1 MADAVRIFILMFK
14 TGEIMKKALIAI
26 IVVVAVLLII
36 VGKGISTYNNIIALE
51 EGVKTQWAQVEN
63 TYQRRFDLIPNLVST
78 VQGEAN
84 FEKSTLTEVMEMRSR
99 MGGTVKLDESLM
111 NDEAALKRFQEMQ
124 GSLSGALQRL
134 MAVSENYPDLK
145 SNTSFQELRVQLEG
159 AENRI
164 AVERMRY
171 NETVKEFNTT
181 IRQFPTNLVAG
192 FAGATPKA
200 LFSADAGAST
210 APKVQFDI
218 K

>member
-1 MADAVRIFILMFK
+1 
-14 TGEIMKKALIAI
+14 MKKALIAI
-26 IVVVAVLLII
+26 IVVVVILLII
-36 VGKGISTYNNIIALE
+36 VGKGIGTYNNIIALE

-124 GSLSGALQRL
+124 GSLGGALQRL

-145 SNTSFQELRVQLEG
+145 SNKSFQELRVQLEG

-164 AVERMRY
+164 AVERKRY
-171 NETVKEFNTT
+171 NETVQAYNTT
-181 IRQFPTNLVAG
+181 IRQFPTNIVAG
-192 FAGATPKA
+192 FAGASPKA
-200 LFSADAGAST
+200 LFSADAGASQ

>member
-1 MADAVRIFILMFK
+1 
-14 TGEIMKKALIAI
+14 MKKALIAVI
-26 IVVVAVLLII
+26 IVVVILLII
-36 VGKGISTYNNIIALE
+36 VGKGIGTYNNIIALE
-51 EGVKTQWAQVEN
+51 EGVKAQWAQVEN

-124 GSLSGALQRL
+124 GSLGGALQRL

-145 SNTSFQELRVQLEG
+145 SNKSFQELRVQLEG

-164 AVERMRY
+164 AVERKRY

-192 FAGATPKA
+192 FVGASPKA

>member
-1 MADAVRIFILMFK
+1 
-14 TGEIMKKALIAI
+14 MKKALIAV
-26 IVVVAVLLII
+26 IVVVVILLII
-36 VGKGISTYNNIIALE
+36 VGKGIGTYNNIIALE
-51 EGVKTQWAQVEN
+51 EGVKAQWAQVEN

-124 GSLSGALQRL
+124 GSLGGALQRL

-145 SNTSFQELRVQLEG
+145 SNRSFQELRVQLEG

-164 AVERMRY
+164 AVERKRY
-171 NETVKEFNTT
+171 NETVQAYNTT
-181 IRQFPTNLVAG
+181 IRQFPTNIVAG
-192 FAGATPKA
+192 FAGASPKA
-200 LFSADAGAST
+200 LFSADAGASV
-210 APKVQFDI
+210 APKVQFDV

>member
-1 MADAVRIFILMFK
+1 
-14 TGEIMKKALIAI
+14 MKKALIAV
-26 IVVVAVLLII
+26 IVVVVILLIT
-36 VGKGISTYNNIIALE
+36 VGKGIGTYNNIIALE

-63 TYQRRFDLIPNLVST
+63 TYQRRFDLIPNLVSS

-84 FEKSTLTEVMEMRSR
+84 FEKSTLTEVMDMRSR
-99 MGGTVKLDESLM
+99 MGGTIKLDESLM

-124 GSLSGALQRL
+124 GTLSGALQRL

-145 SNTSFQELRVQLEG
+145 SNKSFQELRVQLEG

-164 AVERMRY
+164 AVERKRY
-171 NETVKEFNTT
+171 NETVQAFNTT
-181 IRQFPTNLVAG
+181 IRQFPTNIVAG
-192 FAGATPKA
+192 FAGASPKA

-210 APKVQFDI
+210 APKVQFDV

>member
-1 MADAVRIFILMFK
+1 
-14 TGEIMKKALIAI
+14 MKKALIAV
-26 IVVVAVLLII
+26 IVVVVILLII
-36 VGKGISTYNNIIALE
+36 VGKGIGTYNNIIALE

-63 TYQRRFDLIPNLVST
+63 TYQRRFDLIPNLVNT

-84 FEKSTLTEVMEMRSR
+84 FEKSTLTEVIDMRSR

-111 NDEAALKRFQEMQ
+111 NDEAALKRFQEVQ
-124 GSLSGALQRL
+124 GNLSGALQRL

-145 SNTSFQELRVQLEG
+145 SNKSFQELRVQLEG

-164 AVERMRY
+164 AVERKRY
-171 NETVKEFNTT
+171 NETVQAFNTT

-192 FAGATPKA
+192 FAGASPKA

>member
-1 MADAVRIFILMFK
+1 
-14 TGEIMKKALIAI
+14 MKKALIAV
-26 IVVVAVLLII
+26 IVVVVILLII
-36 VGKGISTYNNIIALE
+36 VGKGIGTYNNIIALE

-124 GSLSGALQRL
+124 GTLSGALQRL

-145 SNTSFQELRVQLEG
+145 SNKSFQELRVQLEG

-164 AVERMRY
+164 AVERKRY
-171 NETVKEFNTT
+171 NEAVQAFNTT
-181 IRQFPTNLVAG
+181 IRQFPTNIVAG
-192 FAGATPKA
+192 FAGASPKA

>member
-1 MADAVRIFILMFK
+1 
-14 TGEIMKKALIAI
+14 MKKALIAV
-26 IVVVAVLLII
+26 IVVVVILLII
-36 VGKGISTYNNIIALE
+36 VGKGIGTYNNIIALE
-51 EGVKTQWAQVEN
+51 EGVKAQWAQVEN

-124 GSLSGALQRL
+124 GSLGGALQRL

-145 SNTSFQELRVQLEG
+145 SNKSFQELRVQLEG

-164 AVERMRY
+164 AVERKRY
-171 NETVKEFNTT
+171 NETVQAYNTT
-181 IRQFPTNLVAG
+181 IRQFPTNIVAG
-192 FAGATPKA
+192 FAGASPKA
-200 LFSADAGAST
+200 LFSADAAAST
-210 APKVQFDI
+210 APKVQFDV

>member
-1 MADAVRIFILMFK
+1 
-14 TGEIMKKALIAI
+14 MKKALIAV
-26 IVVVAVLLII
+26 IVVVVILLII
-36 VGKGISTYNNIIALE
+36 VGKGIGTYNNIIALE

-84 FEKSTLTEVMEMRSR
+84 FEKSTLTEVMDMRSR
-99 MGGTVKLDESLM
+99 MGGTIKLDESLM

-124 GSLSGALQRL
+124 GTLSGALQRL

-145 SNTSFQELRVQLEG
+145 SNKSFQELRVQLEG

-164 AVERMRY
+164 AVERKRY
-171 NETVKEFNTT
+171 NETVQAYNTT
-181 IRQFPTNLVAG
+181 IRQFPTNIVAG
-192 FAGATPKA
+192 FAGASPKA
-200 LFSADAGAST
+200 LFSADAAASV
-210 APKVQFDI
+210 APKVHFDI

>member
-1 MADAVRIFILMFK
+1 
-14 TGEIMKKALIAI
+14 MKKALIAVI
-26 IVVVAVLLII
+26 IVVAILLII

-51 EGVKTQWAQVEN
+51 EGVKAQWAQVEN

-111 NDEAALKRFQEMQ
+111 NDEAALRRFQEMQ
-124 GSLSGALQRL
+124 GSLGGALQRL

-145 SNTSFQELRVQLEG
+145 SNKSFQELRVQLEG

-164 AVERMRY
+164 AVERKRY
-171 NETVKEFNTT
+171 NETVQAFNTT

-192 FAGATPKA
+192 FAGASPKA

>member
-1 MADAVRIFILMFK
+1 
-14 TGEIMKKALIAI
+14 MKKALIAV
-26 IVVVAVLLII
+26 IVVVVILLII
-36 VGKGISTYNNIIALE
+36 VGKGIGTYNNIIALE
-51 EGVKTQWAQVEN
+51 EGVKAQWAQVEN

-124 GSLSGALQRL
+124 GSLGGALQRL

-145 SNTSFQELRVQLEG
+145 SNKSFQELRVQLEG

-164 AVERMRY
+164 AVERKRY
-171 NETVKEFNTT
+171 NETVQAFNTT
-181 IRQFPTNLVAG
+181 IRQFPTNIVAG
-192 FAGATPKA
+192 FAGASPKA

>member
-1 MADAVRIFILMFK
+1 
-14 TGEIMKKALIAI
+14 MKKALIAV
-26 IVVVAVLLII
+26 IVVVVILLII
-36 VGKGISTYNNIIALE
+36 VGKGIGTYNNIIALE
-51 EGVKTQWAQVEN
+51 EGVKAQWAQVEN

-124 GSLSGALQRL
+124 GSLGGALQRL

-145 SNTSFQELRVQLEG
+145 SNKSFQELRVQLEG

-164 AVERMRY
+164 AVERKRY
-171 NETVKEFNTT
+171 NETVQAYNTT
-181 IRQFPTNLVAG
+181 IRQFPTNIVAG
-192 FAGATPKA
+192 FAGASPKT
-200 LFSADAGAST
+200 LFSADAGASA
-210 APKVQFDI
+210 APKVQFDV

>member
-1 MADAVRIFILMFK
+1 
-14 TGEIMKKALIAI
+14 MKKALIAV
-26 IVVVAVLLII
+26 IVVVVILLII
-36 VGKGISTYNNIIALE
+36 VGKGIGTYNNIIALE
-51 EGVKTQWAQVEN
+51 EGVKAQWAQVEN

-124 GSLSGALQRL
+124 GSLGGALQRL

-145 SNTSFQELRVQLEG
+145 SNKSFQELRVQLEG

-164 AVERMRY
+164 AVERKRY

-181 IRQFPTNLVAG
+181 IRQFPTNIVAG
-192 FAGATPKA
+192 FAGASPKA

>member
-1 MADAVRIFILMFK
+1 
-14 TGEIMKKALIAI
+14 MKKALIAV
-26 IVVVAVLLII
+26 IVVVVILLII
-36 VGKGISTYNNIIALE
+36 VGKGIGTYNNIIALE
-51 EGVKTQWAQVEN
+51 EGVKAQWAQVEN

-124 GSLSGALQRL
+124 GTRGGALQRL

-145 SNTSFQELRVQLEG
+145 SNKSFQELRVQLEG

-164 AVERMRY
+164 AVERKRY
-171 NETVKEFNTT
+171 NETVQAFNTT
-181 IRQFPTNLVAG
+181 IRQFPTNIVAG
-192 FAGATPKA
+192 FAGASPKA

-210 APKVQFDI
+210 APKVQFDVT
-218 K
+218 

>member
-1 MADAVRIFILMFK
+1 
-14 TGEIMKKALIAI
+14 MKKALIAV
-26 IVVVAVLLII
+26 IVVVVILLII
-36 VGKGISTYNNIIALE
+36 VGKGIGTYNNIIALE
-51 EGVKTQWAQVEN
+51 EGVKAQWAQVEN

-124 GSLSGALQRL
+124 GSLGGALQRL

-145 SNTSFQELRVQLEG
+145 SNKSFQELRVQLEG

-164 AVERMRY
+164 AVERKRY
-171 NETVKEFNTT
+171 NETVKEYNTT

-192 FAGATPKA
+192 FAGASPKA
-200 LFSADAGAST
+200 LFSADAAAST
-210 APKVQFDI
+210 APKVQFDV

>member
-1 MADAVRIFILMFK
+1 
-14 TGEIMKKALIAI
+14 MKKALIAI

-111 NDEAALKRFQEMQ
+111 NDEAALKKFQDMQ
-124 GSLSGALQRL
+124 GTLGGALQRL

-145 SNTSFQELRVQLEG
+145 SNKSFQELRVQLEG

-164 AVERMRY
+164 AVERKRY
-171 NETVKEFNTT
+171 NETVQAFNTT

>member
-1 MADAVRIFILMFK
+1 
-14 TGEIMKKALIAI
+14 MKKALIAI

-99 MGGTVKLDESLM
+99 MGGTIKLDESLM
-111 NDEAALKRFQEMQ
+111 NDEAALKRFQEAQ

-145 SNTSFQELRVQLEG
+145 SNKSFQELRVQLEG

-181 IRQFPTNLVAG
+181 IRQFPTNIVAG
-192 FAGATPKA
+192 FAGASPKA
-200 LFSADAGAST
+200 LFSADAGASQ

>member
-1 MADAVRIFILMFK
+1 
-14 TGEIMKKALIAI
+14 MKKALIAV
-26 IVVVAVLLII
+26 IVVVVILLII
-36 VGKGISTYNNIIALE
+36 VGKGIGTYNNIIALE
-51 EGVKTQWAQVEN
+51 EGVKAQWAQVEN

-124 GSLSGALQRL
+124 GSLGSALQRL

-145 SNTSFQELRVQLEG
+145 SNKSFQELRVQLEG

-164 AVERMRY
+164 AVERKRY
-171 NETVKEFNTT
+171 NETVQAYNTT
-181 IRQFPTNLVAG
+181 IREFPTNIVAG
-192 FAGATPKA
+192 FAGASPTA
-200 LFSADAGAST
+200 LFSADAGASQ

>member
-1 MADAVRIFILMFK
+1 
-14 TGEIMKKALIAI
+14 MKKALIAV
-26 IVVVAVLLII
+26 IVVVVILLII
-36 VGKGISTYNNIIALE
+36 VGKGIGTYNNIIALE
-51 EGVKTQWAQVEN
+51 EGVKAQWAQVEN

-99 MGGTVKLDESLM
+99 MGGTVKLDENLM

-124 GSLSGALQRL
+124 GSLGGALQRL

-145 SNTSFQELRVQLEG
+145 SNRSFQELRVQLEG

-164 AVERMRY
+164 AVERKRY
-171 NETVKEFNTT
+171 NETVKEYNTT

-192 FAGATPKA
+192 FAGASPKA
-200 LFSADAGAST
+200 LFSADAAAST

>member
-1 MADAVRIFILMFK
+1 
-14 TGEIMKKALIAI
+14 MKKALIAV
-26 IVVVAVLLII
+26 IVVVVILLII
-36 VGKGISTYNNIIALE
+36 VGKGIGTYNNIIALE
-51 EGVKTQWAQVEN
+51 EGVKAQWAQVEN

-99 MGGTVKLDESLM
+99 MGGTIKLDESLM

-124 GSLSGALQRL
+124 GTLGGALQRL

-145 SNTSFQELRVQLEG
+145 SNKSFQELRVQLEG

-164 AVERMRY
+164 AVERKRY
-171 NETVKEFNTT
+171 NETVQAFNTT
-181 IRQFPTNLVAG
+181 IRQFPTNIVAG
-192 FAGATPKA
+192 FAGASPKA
-200 LFSADAGAST
+200 LFSADAGASV
-210 APKVQFDI
+210 APKVQFDV

>member
-1 MADAVRIFILMFK
+1 LYIDTVK
-14 TGEIMKKALIAI
+14 TGEIMKKALIAV
-26 IVVVAVLLII
+26 IVVVVILLII
-36 VGKGISTYNNIIALE
+36 VGKGIGTYNNIIALE

-84 FEKSTLTEVMEMRSR
+84 FEKSTLTEVMDMRSR
-99 MGGTVKLDESLM
+99 MGGTIKLDESLM

-145 SNTSFQELRVQLEG
+145 SNKSFQELRVQLEG

-164 AVERMRY
+164 AVERKRY
-171 NETVKEFNTT
+171 NETVQAYNTT

-192 FAGATPKA
+192 FAGASPKA
-200 LFSADAGAST
+200 LFSADAGASV

>member
-1 MADAVRIFILMFK
+1 
-14 TGEIMKKALIAI
+14 MKKALIAV
-26 IVVVAVLLII
+26 IVVVVILLII
-36 VGKGISTYNNIIALE
+36 VGKGIGTYNNIIALE

-124 GSLSGALQRL
+124 GSLGGALQRL

-145 SNTSFQELRVQLEG
+145 SNKSFQELRVQLEG

-164 AVERMRY
+164 AVERKRY
-171 NETVKEFNTT
+171 NETVQAYNTT
-181 IRQFPTNLVAG
+181 IRQFPTNIVAG
-192 FAGATPKA
+192 FAGASPKA
-200 LFSADAGAST
+200 LFSADAGANV

>member
-1 MADAVRIFILMFK
+1 
-14 TGEIMKKALIAI
+14 MKKVLIAV
-26 IVVVAVLLII
+26 IVVVVILLII
-36 VGKGISTYNNIIALE
+36 VGKGIGTYNNIIALE
-51 EGVKTQWAQVEN
+51 EGVKAQWAQVEN

-99 MGGTVKLDESLM
+99 MGGTVKLGESLM
-111 NDEAALKRFQEMQ
+111 NDEAALKKFQDMQ
-124 GSLSGALQRL
+124 GTLGGALQRL

-145 SNTSFQELRVQLEG
+145 SNKSFQELRVQLEG

-164 AVERMRY
+164 SVERKRY
-171 NETVKEFNTT
+171 NETVKEYNTT

-192 FAGATPKA
+192 FAGASPKA
-200 LFSADAGAST
+200 LFSADAAAST

>member
-1 MADAVRIFILMFK
+1 
-14 TGEIMKKALIAI
+14 MKKALIAV
-26 IVVVAVLLII
+26 IVVVVILLII
-36 VGKGISTYNNIIALE
+36 VGKGIGTYNNIIALE

-84 FEKSTLTEVMEMRSR
+84 FEKSTLTEVMDMRSR

-145 SNTSFQELRVQLEG
+145 SNKSFQELRVQLEG

-164 AVERMRY
+164 AVERKRY
-171 NETVKEFNTT
+171 NETVQTYNTT
-181 IRQFPTNLVAG
+181 IRQFPTNLIAG
-192 FAGATPKA
+192 FAGASPKA
-200 LFSADAGAST
+200 LFSADAGASV

>member
-1 MADAVRIFILMFK
+1 
-14 TGEIMKKALIAI
+14 MKKALIAV
-26 IVVVAVLLII
+26 IVVVVILLII
-36 VGKGISTYNNIIALE
+36 VGKGIGTYNNIIALE
-51 EGVKTQWAQVEN
+51 EGVKAQWAQVEN

-84 FEKSTLTEVMEMRSR
+84 FEKSTLTEVMDMRSR

-124 GSLSGALQRL
+124 GSLGGALQRL

-145 SNTSFQELRVQLEG
+145 SNKSFQELRVQLEG

-164 AVERMRY
+164 AVERKRY
-171 NETVKEFNTT
+171 NETVQAYNTT
-181 IRQFPTNLVAG
+181 IRQFPTNIVAG
-192 FAGATPKA
+192 FAGASPKA
-200 LFSADAGAST
+200 LFSADAAAST
-210 APKVQFDI
+210 APKVQFDV

>member
-1 MADAVRIFILMFK
+1 
-14 TGEIMKKALIAI
+14 MKKALIAV
-26 IVVVAVLLII
+26 IVVVVILLII
-36 VGKGISTYNNIIALE
+36 VGKGIGTYNNIIALE
-51 EGVKTQWAQVEN
+51 EGVKAQWAQVEN

-145 SNTSFQELRVQLEG
+145 SNKSFQELRVQLEG

-164 AVERMRY
+164 AVERKRY
-171 NETVKEFNTT
+171 NETVQAYNTT
-181 IRQFPTNLVAG
+181 IRQFPTNIVAG
-192 FAGATPKA
+192 FAGASPKA
-200 LFSADAGAST
+200 LFSADAAAST

>member
-1 MADAVRIFILMFK
+1 
-14 TGEIMKKALIAI
+14 MKKALIAV
-26 IVVVAVLLII
+26 IVVVVILLII
-36 VGKGISTYNNIIALE
+36 VGKGIGTYNNIIALE

-84 FEKSTLTEVMEMRSR
+84 FEKSTLTEVMDMRSR
-99 MGGTVKLDESLM
+99 MGGTIKLDESLM

-124 GSLSGALQRL
+124 GTLSGALQRL

-145 SNTSFQELRVQLEG
+145 SNKSFQELRVQLEG

-164 AVERMRY
+164 AVERKRY
-171 NETVKEFNTT
+171 NETVQAYNTT
-181 IRQFPTNLVAG
+181 IRQFPTNIVAG
-192 FAGATPKA
+192 FAGASPKA

>member
-1 MADAVRIFILMFK
+1 
-14 TGEIMKKALIAI
+14 MKKALIAI

-164 AVERMRY
+164 AVERKRY

-192 FAGATPKA
+192 FAGASPKA

-210 APKVQFDI
+210 APTVQFDI

>member
-1 MADAVRIFILMFK
+1 LYIDTVK
-14 TGEIMKKALIAI
+14 TGEIMKKALIAV
-26 IVVVAVLLII
+26 IVVVVILLII
-36 VGKGISTYNNIIALE
+36 VGKGIGTYNNIIALE

-124 GSLSGALQRL
+124 GTLSGALQRL

-145 SNTSFQELRVQLEG
+145 SNKSFQELRVQLEG

-164 AVERMRY
+164 AVERKRY
-171 NETVKEFNTT
+171 NETVQVYNTT

-192 FAGATPKA
+192 FAGASPKA

>member
-1 MADAVRIFILMFK
+1 
-14 TGEIMKKALIAI
+14 MKKALIA
-26 IVVVAVLLII
+26 VAVVIVILLII
-36 VGKGISTYNNIIALE
+36 VGKGIGTYNNIIALE
-51 EGVKTQWAQVEN
+51 EGVKAQWAQVEN

-84 FEKSTLTEVMEMRSR
+84 FEKSTLTEVMDMRSR

-124 GSLSGALQRL
+124 GTLGGALQRL

-145 SNTSFQELRVQLEG
+145 SNKSFQELRVQLEG

-164 AVERMRY
+164 AVERKRY
-171 NETVKEFNTT
+171 NETVQAFNTT

-192 FAGATPKA
+192 FAGASPKA

-210 APKVQFDI
+210 APKVQFDV

>member
-1 MADAVRIFILMFK
+1 
-14 TGEIMKKALIAI
+14 MKKALIAV
-26 IVVVAVLLII
+26 IVVVVILLII
-36 VGKGISTYNNIIALE
+36 VGKGIGTYNNIIALE
-51 EGVKTQWAQVEN
+51 EGVKAQWAQVEN

-124 GSLSGALQRL
+124 GSLGGALQRL

-145 SNTSFQELRVQLEG
+145 SNKSFQELRVQLEG

-164 AVERMRY
+164 AVERKRY
-171 NETVKEFNTT
+171 NETVKEYNTT
-181 IRQFPTNLVAG
+181 IRQFPTNIVAG
-192 FAGATPKA
+192 FAGASPKA
-200 LFSADAGAST
+200 LFSADAAAST

>member
-1 MADAVRIFILMFK
+1 
-14 TGEIMKKALIAI
+14 MKKVLITVI
-26 IVVVAVLLII
+26 IVVAILLII

-124 GSLSGALQRL
+124 GTLGGALQRL

-145 SNTSFQELRVQLEG
+145 SNKSFQELRVQLEG

-164 AVERMRY
+164 AVERKRY

-192 FAGATPKA
+192 FAGASPKA
-200 LFSADAGAST
+200 LFSAGAGASQ
-210 APKVQFDI
+210 APKVQFDV

>member
-1 MADAVRIFILMFK
+1 
-14 TGEIMKKALIAI
+14 MKKALIAI

>member
-1 MADAVRIFILMFK
+1 
-14 TGEIMKKALIAI
+14 MKKALIAV
-26 IVVVAVLLII
+26 IVVVVILLII
-36 VGKGISTYNNIIALE
+36 VGKGIGTYNNIIALE

-124 GSLSGALQRL
+124 GTLSGALQRL

-145 SNTSFQELRVQLEG
+145 SNKSFQELRVQLEG

-164 AVERMRY
+164 AVERKRY
-171 NETVKEFNTT
+171 NETVQAYNTT
-181 IRQFPTNLVAG
+181 IRQFPTNIVAG
-192 FAGATPKA
+192 FAGASPKA

-210 APKVQFDI
+210 APKVQFDV

>member
-1 MADAVRIFILMFK
+1 
-14 TGEIMKKALIAI
+14 MKKALIAI

-164 AVERMRY
+164 AVERKRY

>member
-1 MADAVRIFILMFK
+1 
-14 TGEIMKKALIAI
+14 MKKALIAV
-26 IVVVAVLLII
+26 IVVVVILLII
-36 VGKGISTYNNIIALE
+36 VGKGIGTYNNIIALE
-51 EGVKTQWAQVEN
+51 EGVKAQWAQVEN

-124 GSLSGALQRL
+124 GSLGGALQRL

-145 SNTSFQELRVQLEG
+145 SNKSFQELRVQLEG

-164 AVERMRY
+164 AVERKRY
-171 NETVKEFNTT
+171 NETVQAYNTT

-192 FAGATPKA
+192 FAGASPKA
-200 LFSADAGAST
+200 LFSADAAAST

>member
-1 MADAVRIFILMFK
+1 
-14 TGEIMKKALIAI
+14 MKKALIAV
-26 IVVVAVLLII
+26 IVVVVILLII
-36 VGKGISTYNNIIALE
+36 VGKGIGTYNNIIALE
-51 EGVKTQWAQVEN
+51 EGVKAQWAQVEN

-124 GSLSGALQRL
+124 GSLGGALQRL

-145 SNTSFQELRVQLEG
+145 SNKSFQELRVQLEG

-164 AVERMRY
+164 AVERKRY
-171 NETVKEFNTT
+171 NETVQAYNTT
-181 IRQFPTNLVAG
+181 IRQFPTNIVAG
-192 FAGATPKA
+192 FAGASPKA

-210 APKVQFDI
+210 APKVQFDV